1 MSQHPP
7 RHVVLIDAQG
17 KRGAGADDLDRA
29 LPFILRNIK
38 WLDERIAFPAY
49 GVILLTGL
57 AMGFMARPLMG
68 APWYVSGMLLLAL
81 LLLIHL
87 LVYRPA
93 VLRMM
98 HLLEREGLESP
109 GYQAAAGRE
118 ANIGIAMTATM
129 VAIVFLMV
137 VKPRLWS

>member
-1 MSQHPP
+1 VSQHPP

-57 AMGFMARPLMG
+57 AMGFIARPLMG